1 MDELIKLQLLFQN
14 LSDAN
19 RLKILNYIGE
29 RECSVSEIVN
39 STGLSQPLISHHLR
53 TLRENN
59 ILETKRT
66 GPFVYY
72 RIKDPRLLSALGIFL
87 EIAGSMDDIEMKT
100 PTFPVPPWWRMHW
113 NNRDS

>member
-14 LSDAN
+14 LSDTN
-19 RLKILNYIGE
+19 RLKILKQIGD

-59 ILETKRT
+59 ILEAKRT

-87 EIAGSMDDIEMKT
+87 EIAGSMDDIERKN
-100 PTFPVPPWWRMHW
+100 PTFPVPPWWRMYW
-113 NNRDS
+113 NNGDK